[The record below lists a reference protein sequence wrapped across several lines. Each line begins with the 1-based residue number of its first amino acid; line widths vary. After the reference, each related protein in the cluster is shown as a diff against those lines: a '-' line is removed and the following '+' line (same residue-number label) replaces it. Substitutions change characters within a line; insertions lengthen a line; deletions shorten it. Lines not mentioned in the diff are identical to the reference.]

1 MELQRLYVTL
11 ALEADDFKAGMASV
25 TGIVAAAGIAAA
37 AAITVVAVDGVKAA
51 RDMEEQM
58 SGIAA
63 IFSTTVD
70 EIEPLGT
77 LIKELGLNPNLKVNA
92 TEAADAI
99 EMLGKNGLT
108 MAEILDGAAEST
120 VLLANSTGADFA
132 TAANIGTDAM
142 ALFKI
147 EAKDMIDAV
156 DGITSVTVNS
166 KFGINDYALAL
177 AQGGGVAE
185 MLKAVIE
192 KEVGIKTRF
201 NKLGTNQ
208 RSAMHFA
215 SLTDVNEA
223 YICGRMAV
231 KAAMDSIN
239 GKMITLVREDAAGY
253 KCTTGLAELSDVA
266 NGENKVPREYI
277 NEQGNGVPQ
286 AMLDYVRPLVMGEA
300 PIEIGDDGLPVYMR
314 FDRKPLKQ
322 ILPR

>member
-11 ALEADDFKAGMASV
+11 ALEADDFKSGMAAV
-25 TGIVAAAGIAAA
+25 TGVVAAAGIAAA

-51 RDMEEQM
+51 IEMEEQM

-70 EIEPLGT
+70 EIEPLGV

-147 EAKDMIDAV
+147 EAEDMIDAV
-156 DGITSVTVNS
+156 DGITAVTVNS

-177 AQGGGVAE
+177 AQGGGVASAVGVSFE
-185 MLKAVIE
+185 DFNAVQKRLRCGHVIE
-192 KEVGIKTRF
+192 NHDHALDATNRKGIGCYGGIGL
-201 NKLGTNQ
+201 KL
-208 RSAMHFA
+208 
-215 SLTDVNEA
+215 L
-223 YICGRMAV
+223 
-231 KAAMDSIN
+231 
-239 GKMITLVREDAAGY
+239 
-253 KCTTGLAELSDVA
+253 
-266 NGENKVPREYI
+266 
-277 NEQGNGVPQ
+277 
-286 AMLDYVRPLVMGEA
+286 
-300 PIEIGDDGLPVYMR
+300 
-314 FDRKPLKQ
+314 
-322 ILPR
+322 